1 MNIVA
6 LLEGLVNSLVE
17 AEERFLKD
25 PMDFRSL
32 EVSAKA
38 STEAFA
44 AGFLGEVLS
53 SVNKH
58 ISESDWR
65 KGRYTIARNDKRT
78 VISSVGDVT
87 FDCIYF
93 RNSKTGSYSRTAWRC
108 NSAR

>member
-6 LLEGLVNSLVE
+6 LLEGLVNSLIE
-17 AEERFLKD
+17 AEEKFLKD

-32 EVSAKA
+32 EVSAK
-38 STEAFA
+38 TYTDAFA
-44 AGFLGEVLS
+44 AGFLSEVLS

-93 RNSKTGSYSRTAWRC
+93 RNSKTGSYSRTAWKCQVIR
-108 NSAR
+108 